1 MSPDQTQAQGGDVR
15 SSRWWI
21 VAGGASALAL
31 AAWLWQAAPVRDG
44 SAVSKAEAELMRS
57 RPALAESPP
66 LELDGPESMPEVI
79 AIPEVEPSPAPMPV
93 SAERVLVV
101 CVVDQDGDPVAEA
114 SVALLT
120 KSPISQVST
129 GRNGTAT
136 LDVSGQEEA
145 DVVARHPDYR
155 FGRAHTTIAVDEPTR
170 LTLTLRKQL
179 SACVRLESET
189 GAPVGGAVVRFRE
202 RDEDD
207 LNHLGLFLGT
217 EVELEDFLLRDLF
230 EGQFQESRVS
240 GPDGTCCIS
249 GVTAGLISISVDA
262 PGFVHVD
269 QAVFEVMPA
278 GGDMG
283 VLRLERGVAVTGMVV
298 DSMGPVPGASVEGL
312 LGSNTYRIVMTDE
325 AGRFELGYMKQL
337 LGQPPIRVSHPER
350 GDYYNARMTVGAGP
364 VVINLLPST
373 PVRLRLIDRDTGVPI
388 EGEYKRLIDVPVG
401 ILLHKYG
408 LPKSFALNAGETVA
422 ERLAYYSKGLTI
434 EVKEYPRTYLEL
446 HTLAEAQGHVIEL
459 VLAKARPFLVRAI
472 DKRSGRAVVG
482 GELHSI
488 LDYTDAA
495 SKIDKFSSRIASS
508 FDDAADG
515 YMVEVSR
522 FNTKSGA
529 DEYLVF
535 AAPGYAP
542 TEPVRVSANGV
553 WTAGDAMEILVTP
566 E

>member
-1 MSPDQTQAQGGDVR
+1 MADV
-15 SSRWWI
+15 
-21 VAGGASALAL
+21 
-31 AAWLWQAAPVRDG
+31 
-44 SAVSKAEAELMRS
+44 ELMRS
-57 RPALAESPP
+57 PPVLNEPPP
-66 LELDGPESMPEVI
+66 LELGGLEPTPEVI
-79 AIPEVEPSPAPMPV
+79 AVPEVEPSPAPMPV
-93 SAERVLVV
+93 SAKRVLIVR
-101 CVVDQDGDPVAEA
+101 VVDQDGDPVAEA

-120 KSPISQVST
+120 KSPIAQVST
-129 GRNGTAT
+129 GRDGTVT
-136 LDVSGQEEA
+136 LDVRGLEEV
-145 DVVARHPDYR
+145 DVVARHPEYR
-155 FGRAHTTIAVDEPTR
+155 FGRAHTTIDVDEPTR
-170 LTLTLRKQL
+170 ITLALRKQL
-179 SACVRLESET
+179 SACIRLESET
-189 GAPVGGAVVRFRE
+189 GAPVEGAVVRFRE

-240 GPDGTCCIS
+240 GPDGTCCIA

-283 VLRLERGVAVTGMVV
+283 VLRLERGVAVSGMVM

-325 AGRFELGYMKQL
+325 AGRFELGQMKQF

-350 GDYYNARMTVGAGP
+350 GDYYNDRMNVGTGP
-364 VVINLLPST
+364 VVINLTPST
-373 PVRLRLIDRDTGVPI
+373 PVRLRLIDRDTGVPL

-408 LPKSFALNAGETVA
+408 LPRSFTLDAGETVA

-434 EVKEYPRTYLEL
+434 EVKDYPRTYLEL
-446 HTLAEAQGHVIEL
+446 RTLVEAQGQVIEL

-472 DKRSGRAVVG
+472 DETSGRAVVG

-495 SKIDKFSSRIASS
+495 SKIDKFSSRVASS
-508 FDDAADG
+508 FDDATDG

-522 FNTKSGA
+522 FNTKAGA

-535 AAPGYAP
+535 SAPGYVP
-542 TEPVRVSANGV
+542 TEPIRVSANGV
-553 WTAGDAMEILVTP
+553 WTAGDVMEIMVTP
-566 E
+566 K